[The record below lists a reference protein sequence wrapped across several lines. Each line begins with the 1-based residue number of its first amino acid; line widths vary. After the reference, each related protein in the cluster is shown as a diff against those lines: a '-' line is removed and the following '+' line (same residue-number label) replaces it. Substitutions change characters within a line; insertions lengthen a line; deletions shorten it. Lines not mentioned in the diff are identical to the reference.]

1 MGLKKNFKLLIFV
14 VFVLFILIVFLHIFQ
29 NRQDLYYKNI
39 FTKYRDIERLQD
51 IIDNTS
57 AEGVLVY
64 DSSQDKILGGKNISK
79 VYSLASLTKIVT
91 SFLIYEKDKTLLSD
105 IRNMLK
111 RSSNEEADR
120 LAFVFSNTPSGQAEY
135 MNDFTKKNGL
145 HFRNVTGLDTD
156 DLLPG
161 GEGRPL
167 DLIRFIR
174 EYYFKYP
181 ELFDETIQEKDNTNT
196 AIRNLNFLTASK
208 TGFTNISGGNLFVI
222 VQKGLGRDIFI
233 LVLNSTEK
241 NRFVDVQNIANFLL
255 QSSI

>member
-1 MGLKKNFKLLIFV
+1 M
-14 VFVLFILIVFLHIFQ
+14 LFILIGFLLDFQ
-29 NRQDLYYKNI
+29 KRQDLYYQNI
-39 FTKYRDIERLQD
+39 FKNYQDLQALQD
-51 IIDNTS
+51 IIDKTS

-64 DSSQDKILGGKNISK
+64 DSSRDNILGGKNISK
-79 VYSLASLTKIVT
+79 VYSLASLTKMVT
-91 SFLIYEKDKTLLSD
+91 AFLIYEKDKTLLSD

-120 LAFVFSNTPSGQAEY
+120 LAFAFSDTTLGQAKY
-135 MNDFTKKNGL
+135 MNDFTDKKGL
-145 HFRNVTGLDTD
+145 YFRNVTGLDTD

-161 GEGRPL
+161 GEGKPL
-167 DLIRFIR
+167 DFIYFIR
-174 EYYFKYP
+174 DYYFKYP

-196 AIRNLNFLTASK
+196 IVKNLNFLTASK

>member
-1 MGLKKNFKLLIFV
+1 MSITRNFKLLIFF
-14 VFVLFILIVFLHIFQ
+14 VFILFILMGFLFNFQ
-29 NRQDLYYKNI
+29 KKQDLYYQNI
-39 FTKYRDIERLQD
+39 FKNYREIEGLQKV
-51 IIDNTS
+51 IDNTM

-64 DSSQDKILGGKNISK
+64 DSSNDKILAGKNINK
-79 VYSLASLTKIVT
+79 VYSLASLTKMAT
-91 SFLIYEKDKTLLSD
+91 AFLVYEKDKTLLSD

-111 RSSNEEADR
+111 RSSNEESDR
-120 LAFVFSNTPSGQAEY
+120 LAFVFSDTVSGQVQY
-135 MNDFTKKNGL
+135 MNDFTEKYRL
-145 HFRNVTGLDTD
+145 YFRNVTGLDTF

-167 DLIRFIR
+167 DLIHFIKD
-174 EYYFKYP
+174 YYLKYS
-181 ELFDETIQEKDNTNT
+181 EIFDETIQEKDNTNT
-196 AIRNLNFLTASK
+196 VINNLNFLTASK